1 MIDSMVDS
9 KKTEANLDPKTEA
22 CHGTVSLIRVKGE
35 PSEKVTEKV
44 NRKRTTQNKN
54 ATIKKV
60 FLCDKCDYGANDKYL
75 KDRHM
80 KRIHDNSL
88 DRIKCTFCS
97 FSTIYSF
104 SIKRHMLRYHTNKA
118 IQTPVPVSDSS
129 SCLTTTSRSR
139 ISQMPVSDTS
149 SYVTT
154 ISQKNKAAQTSRS
167 DVSSFWDM

>member
-9 KKTEANLDPKTEA
+9 KKNE
-22 CHGTVSLIRVKGE
+22 GTVSLIRVKRE

-44 NRKRTTQNKN
+44 TRKRTTRNKN

-60 FLCDKCDYGANDKYL
+60 FLCDKCDYVVNEKYL
-75 KDRHM
+75 RDRHM
-80 KRIHDNSL
+80 KRIHDNCL
-88 DRIKCTFCS
+88 DRIKCTVCS
-97 FSTIYSF
+97 FSSIYSF
-104 SIKRHMLRYHTNKA
+104 SIKRHMLRAHKDIA

-129 SCLTTTSRSR
+129 SGVTTRSRSK
-139 ISQMPVSDTS
+139 ISQMKVSDSS

-154 ISQKNKAAQTSRS
+154 ISQNNKAAQTSRS